1 MKIIHFTRNRVT
13 LLATPSLRW
22 LRQSAFVV
30 LGLVIVTNLS
40 GCQETHH
47 RKVPALP
54 VEVASVTQGN
64 LPITVDTLGQAV
76 PIHSVTVTPQVSGS
90 LQAVYVHS
98 GQWVTRGQPLF
109 LINPAMYSAEAA
121 QDKGNLQ
128 GEIAQA
134 HYDALQV
141 QAYKPLIA
149 KNYVTMQTYQ
159 EAVASAETANATV
172 AADQAALQQ
181 AELNLSYTRIN
192 APISGQVG
200 LLTIKSGNL
209 VAANSTTLTTINQTQ
224 PIKAQFSLP
233 EKNLGDL
240 RDALKS
246 KADTVQVWNEDQQ
259 KLLGHGPI
267 TAIDNSVSSS
277 SGTVTVQATMPNP
290 ENAIWSGEYLQ
301 VVFTKKRLH
310 DALLIPSL
318 ALQEGESGPFV
329 YVIRQGKAVMQPV
342 TFLGQNKGQTAISGP
357 IHVGTQVIVGAPA
370 RLRPNASVRAISSTT
385 KAASRTPK
393 KSGGTA

>member
-1 MKIIHFTRNRVT
+1 MKIIHFTRNRAT

-40 GCQETHH
+40 GCQEAHH

-76 PIHSVTVTPQVSGS
+76 PIHSVTVTPQVSGT

-128 GEIAQA
+128 GEMAQA

-233 EKNLGDL
+233 EKTL
-240 RDALKS
+240 
-246 KADTVQVWNEDQQ
+246 E
-259 KLLGHGPI
+259 I
-267 TAIDNSVSSS
+267 C
-277 SGTVTVQATMPNP
+277 
-290 ENAIWSGEYLQ
+290 
-301 VVFTKKRLH
+301 
-310 DALLIPSL
+310 
-318 ALQEGESGPFV
+318 
-329 YVIRQGKAVMQPV
+329 VM
-342 TFLGQNKGQTAISGP
+342 
-357 IHVGTQVIVGAPA
+357 
-370 RLRPNASVRAISSTT
+370 R
-385 KAASRTPK
+385 
-393 KSGGTA
+393 